1 MTQFREKSK
10 EWYQRRGR
18 QNDED
23 LSATLVSKKYQD
35 AFRNL
40 SMELKRKME
49 RGEFKKSQGSNS
61 GLGKY
66 DNSYKRSDRR
76 AGGSSEN
83 ELEKYLFPI
92 EKTRK

>member
-1 MTQFREKSK
+1 
-10 EWYQRRGR
+10 
-18 QNDED
+18 
-23 LSATLVSKKYQD
+23 
-35 AFRNL
+35 
-40 SMELKRKME
+40 MELKRKME